1 MVDGEKGE
9 DGEVKSEAVEDG
21 KIQTKNCV
29 GILSTT
35 WQLVKLALPLFLSS
49 ASWVRQ
55 YACFFLSCYRFQY
68 FPRLA

>member
-55 YACFFLSCYRFQY
+55 YASFHLSCYRFQY

>member
-21 KIQTKNCV
+21 KIQTNNCV

-55 YACFFLSCYRFQY
+55 YACFFLSFYRFPY